1 MNIKDFLSESQKN
14 ILSEFI
20 KEQTKNALEKQ
31 KRETKNPHSVMLEF
45 WEMGYPYEGA
55 IGGSLT
61 YEITPTSLGSVIRAK
76 MYDQV
81 IDLTEYEN
89 W

>member
-1 MNIKDFLSESQKN
+1 MNIRDFLSESQKN

-20 KEQTKNALEKQ
+20 KEQTKNALERQ
-31 KRETKNPHSVMLEF
+31 KKEIVNPNPIIVES

-61 YEITPTSLGSVIRAK
+61 YEITPTSLGGIIKVK
-76 MYDQV
+76 MYGQE
-81 IDLTEYEN
+81 IDLTEYET